1 MFKRRLGLSNLE
13 VSAMG
18 LGCWAIGGLWT
29 WLEPD
34 GSTGP
39 TGWGQVDDAES
50 IRAIH
55 YALDAGINFFDTA
68 ANYGCGHSEKIL
80 SQALARRRD
89 QVIIATKFGYVV
101 DEQMRQIDEIYERTP
116 VNP

>member
-1 MFKRRLGLSNLE
+1 MLRRRLGRSDLE

-18 LGCWAIGGLWT
+18 LGCWAIGGPWD

-39 TGWGQVDDAES
+39 VGWGQVDDAES

-55 YALDAGINFFDTA
+55 FALDAGINFFDTA
-68 ANYGCGHSEKIL
+68 ANYGCGHSERIL
-80 SQALARRRD
+80 SQAIGDRREP
-89 QVIIATKFGYVV
+89 VVIATSVAVHPG
-101 DEQMRQIDEIYERTP
+101 I
-116 VNP
+116 NG